1 MNSFYIALQS
11 VTVGRKTRKK
21 AESPRKLTL
30 FPPWATATLEPSMTM
45 RLKET
50 SGIEEAIGL
59 DNEDDSEAKG
69 IGRGTEDDVQG
80 PIVFCGRSDR
90 NKRWVSRF

>member
-1 MNSFYIALQS
+1 
-11 VTVGRKTRKK
+11 
-21 AESPRKLTL
+21 
-30 FPPWATATLEPSMTM
+30 MTM

-59 DNEDDSEAKG
+59 DKEASEPKG

-80 PIVFCGRSDR
+80 PIVFCGESDP
-90 NKRWVSRF
+90 NKLCIRPSLQNILRKICGEGGGEEEGREE